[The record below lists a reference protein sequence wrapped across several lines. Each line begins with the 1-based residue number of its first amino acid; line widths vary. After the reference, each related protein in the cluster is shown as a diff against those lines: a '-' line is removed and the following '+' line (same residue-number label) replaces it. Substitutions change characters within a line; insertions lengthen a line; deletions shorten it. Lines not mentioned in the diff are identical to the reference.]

1 MTDRK
6 TRLKPIRKG
15 KTDPREFARRVPRRV
30 REINDRLKAEDRTF
44 ADSTEIIRADRDSR

>member
-15 KTDPREFARRVPRRV
+15 KTDPREFARRV

>member
-6 TRLKPIRKG
+6 TKLKPIRKG
-15 KTDPREFARRVPRRV
+15 KTDPGEFARRV

>member
-1 MTDRK
+1 MTDGE

-15 KTDPREFARRVPRRV
+15 KADPREFARRV
-30 REINDRLKAEDRTF
+30 REINDRLKADDRTF

>member
-6 TRLKPIRKG
+6 AKLKPIRKG
-15 KTDPREFARRVPRRV
+15 KTNPREFARRV
-30 REINDRLKAEDRTF
+30 REINDRLKAEGRTF

>member
-6 TRLKPIRKG
+6 TKLKPIRKG
-15 KTDPREFARRVPRRV
+15 RTNPREFARRV
-30 REINDRLKAEDRTF
+30 REINDRLKAEGRTF